1 MDLSEERTKS
11 ILCRNSSTNGRLDI
25 RAPLTQN
32 VLELYDRV
40 NTKSTKNN
48 YNEAMTGNW
57 SQNVLSK
64 TFFSMENI
72 RIIQNGIRAGVFNN
86 SKGKYK
92 IGDQNEDTLKIIMRS
107 IFLTHAVNI
116 PNDITKQIVELNDLV
131 CGYCVPQLMG
141 ECEGYIKYKN
151 DVSTLVVPIDR
162 PLSTYHNNVL
172 ETKRFF

>member
-1 MDLSEERTKS
+1 
-11 ILCRNSSTNGRLDI
+11 
-25 RAPLTQN
+25 
-32 VLELYDRV
+32 
-40 NTKSTKNN
+40 
-48 YNEAMTGNW
+48 
-57 SQNVLSK
+57 
-64 TFFSMENI
+64 MENI

>member
-1 MDLSEERTKS
+1 MDLSDERTKS
-11 ILCRNSSTNGRLDI
+11 MLCRNSSTNGRLDI

-40 NTKSTKNN
+40 NIGGSKSN

-57 SQNVLSK
+57 SENMLSK
-64 TFFSMENI
+64 TFFSIENI
-72 RIIQNGIRAGVFNN
+72 RIIQNAIRAGVYNS
-86 SKGKYK
+86 SKGRYK

-131 CGYCVPQLMG
+131 CGYCVPQLLG
-141 ECEGYIKYKN
+141 
-151 DVSTLVVPIDR
+151 
-162 PLSTYHNNVL
+162 
-172 ETKRFF
+172 

>member
-1 MDLSEERTKS
+1 MDLSDERTKS
-11 ILCRNSSTNGRLDI
+11 MLCRNSSTNGRLDI

-40 NTKSTKNN
+40 NIGGSKSN

-57 SQNVLSK
+57 SENMLSK
-64 TFFSMENI
+64 TFFSIENI
-72 RIIQNGIRAGVFNN
+72 RIIQNAIRAGVYNS
-86 SKGKYK
+86 SKGRYK

-131 CGYCVPQLMG
+131 CGYCVPQLLG